1 MSHRPAG
8 QERNEMKFR
17 LHWTKGEYEDSM
29 VISGGSIEEIREIAM
44 KEIAKRGINEE
55 DCWSEEIK

>member
-1 MSHRPAG
+1 
-8 QERNEMKFR
+8 MKFR